1 MPEPVCLTASVISLI
16 SASAKLSLTFYQVA
30 DVIISSKEDISTLA
44 AEISIFSQC
53 LSMFGRAVEQL
64 VSKIEGFKEIAEKL
78 IESTRDVIIDAKVIN
93 NIAPRWLSEDPERRL
108 PFVGRL
114 KWLFSKSKV
123 ITLRNNVESLK
134 TTLLTLISVVEY
146 TESRKNDSS
155 EDIQ

>member
-1 MPEPVCLTASVISLI
+1 
-16 SASAKLSLTFYQVA
+16 
-30 DVIISSKEDISTLA
+30 
-44 AEISIFSQC
+44 
-53 LSMFGRAVEQL
+53 MFGRAVEQS

-78 IESTRDVIIDAKVIN
+78 IESTRDVIIELAKVIN

-123 ITLRNNVESLK
+123 IALRNNVESLK

-155 EDIQ
+155 EDMQ